1 MASTS
6 GSLRQRLALL
16 GRAAGA
22 DKSERVRQQRRHR
35 IAAVQISN
43 PCCRD
48 RSVTP
53 SRVGGRCAEVRTHT
67 ASRKLVV
74 RDTVL
79 NVQVPLSGGYDFA
92 REVSAPESPVRRFG
106 DNPRTVQPPLRLTG
120 RQIATS

>member
-1 MASTS
+1 MN
-6 GSLRQRLALL
+6 GNEPKLL
-16 GRAAGA
+16 TNAEGTT
-22 DKSERVRQQRRHR
+22 RRC
-35 IAAVQISN
+35 VNSM
-43 PCCRD
+43 CRKT
-48 RSVTP
+48 R
-53 SRVGGRCAEVRTHT
+53 T

-92 REVSAPESPVRRFG
+92 REVSAPERPVRRFG

>member
-35 IAAVQISN
+35 IAAVQIS
-43 PCCRD
+43 CRD

-53 SRVGGRCAEVRTHT
+53 SRVGGRCAEVRTRT

-92 REVSAPESPVRRFG
+92 REVSAPEKPCPKVWG
-106 DNPRTVQPPLRLTG
+106 
-120 RQIATS
+120 